1 MQQKTSCPGT
11 AQVLGVYQT
20 AVARCD
26 AGKTDDDVNHGG
38 FGGPGGGQVP
48 LPRLSPINAW
58 CTSSGTSSLA
68 AELGGPPPPSTFT
81 TRRRFALHS
90 NVNSPSVDNKADVL
104 GLEEESSCFSY
115 SGLWQLWQGSSD
127 ANPGHI
133 RPPTSLVLPGYG
145 SVLQFSY
152 RDRYL
157 CWSESALFLDEN
169 IAANAALSLMEN
181 HGDPTPATASPNGLR
196 KVFTMQ
202 NRSRTA
208 LAKPDTPETDQR
220 NRSSTIDS
228 KSEDSRPTT
237 SSAASGHSDAP
248 SGISKLIPG
257 ARRRHRKKVESATSL
272 NKDTEQVE
280 GYDWQE
286 GESKA
291 SLPSVEIN
299 GQRRRSMTN
308 PESNH
313 VSDGSESDIH
323 STVGSR
329 NSRGDPTASTPD
341 LGVYKDDHDSNIG
354 GRSNTTSEI
363 SLDSFKGPSRNAT
376 ALGIAAGSNSGR
388 GSISSS
394 TSRKLKEAF
403 THRITNKS
411 NDTSPDRSSGKL
423 PGNNDGNAS
432 TDGIASLPSRRA
444 PPPLQTAPQLPP
456 PNAQAQPPL
465 DAGRQRAGKNTPL
478 DEAPKTPPPLRNQ
491 PDIVTTLTP
500 PTPTNHRFNSQH
512 FPLTDIVNSPEST
525 ENDPSTS
532 NIVVSPSGNMISHRR
547 VRSASA
553 AHQPSKLSSSTV
565 PPLTPAIEE
574 NKSQGRTSTSQ
585 FGTGFFSSMVS
596 AAQNAA
602 TTLSSSLNPQV
613 KSRNT
618 PDQTDG
624 EKRENVGNDAQETSR
639 EGDENAVP
647 EDRKKE
653 PAVNTLGKGDLDFSH
668 LGLEPPESTAGTT
681 ADNNEGKRLD
691 VVARPR
697 AKTVS
702 QRDELSARMEDV
714 RAARAVSMAYGN
726 APPTPIVTVDGIHP
740 EAQPQA
746 QPQNA
751 LGSLI
756 RDNAGENTPPG
767 GSVHSEN
774 AESLKQNGS
783 LKSRRA
789 RRTRGSSA
797 ATTNTLGATNGGA
810 LGANL
815 AARNTSVPRLTG
827 FAVASKKRNRDFHQ
841 LFRSV
846 PEDDY
851 LIEDYSCALQRE
863 IILAG
868 RLYISEGHICFSS
881 NILGW
886 VTTLVI
892 GFDEVIAIE
901 KESTAMVFPNA
912 IAIQSLHARHTFRSL
927 LSRDATYDL
936 IINIWKINHPT
947 LKSSIN
953 GTHIDQGTGD
963 KTEKADDAYDES
975 ASNSEDDDEVY
986 DEDEDGAAIDP
997 DGSVDDSVAG
1007 SEQPDQAQRLPR
1019 KSSTTPLSAAGAT
1032 QPTGPT
1038 DEVKSGENGAS
1049 SSAEFPGPKTH
1060 APTEYNDP
1068 SGRYEKLIK
1077 DEIIPAPLG
1086 QVYSL
1091 VFGAPSGAFM
1101 SKFLLEFQKV
1111 TDLQFEDDKK
1121 GLTNDNK
1128 TRSYNYIKPL
1138 NGAIGPKQTRCISSE
1153 QLDLLDFDK
1162 AILVTLTTQTPDVP
1176 SGNVF
1181 SVKTKYLLTWAPSNA
1196 TRLVMSCNVEWTG
1209 KSWIKGPIEKGANDG
1224 QLGFGNDLVKAVRAA
1239 VAARGPGVKGGPK
1252 GKGRRIRMAAEL
1264 AVAAKEQAALEATK
1278 SQAANQGILSSL
1290 YSPFAPIVDLIQ
1302 PLWSSNMTIGV
1313 LLFLLVTMWL
1323 RTSVL
1328 PHRAPGVGLSSRSAP
1343 ERLIALEE
1351 LWQREE
1357 NELWDWLEERVGLD
1371 GLAFPVVDDVHSGT
1385 GKQRQSNRGRTEK
1398 EFENR
1403 LHRERMSER
1412 EAENAIRVTQER
1424 LETLQRVVEKRK
1436 QNRQASLE
1444 DETPSS

>member
-1 MQQKTSCPGT
+1 
-11 AQVLGVYQT
+11 
-20 AVARCD
+20 
-26 AGKTDDDVNHGG
+26 
-38 FGGPGGGQVP
+38 
-48 LPRLSPINAW
+48 
-58 CTSSGTSSLA
+58 
-68 AELGGPPPPSTFT
+68 
-81 TRRRFALHS
+81 
-90 NVNSPSVDNKADVL
+90 
-104 GLEEESSCFSY
+104 
-115 SGLWQLWQGSSD
+115 
-127 ANPGHI
+127 
-133 RPPTSLVLPGYG
+133 
-145 SVLQFSY
+145 
-152 RDRYL
+152 
-157 CWSESALFLDEN
+157 
-169 IAANAALSLMEN
+169 MEN
-181 HGDPTPATASPNGLR
+181 HGDPAPAAASPNGLR

-208 LAKPDTPETDQR
+208 LGKSDAPEADQR
-220 NRSSTIDS
+220 NRSSTIESRTD
-228 KSEDSRPTT
+228 DSRPAT
-237 SSAASGHSDAP
+237 SSATSGHSDAP

-257 ARRRHRKKVESATSL
+257 ARRRHRKKVESTTSL
-272 NKDTEQVE
+272 NKDTEPVE
-280 GYDWQE
+280 GYDWQAR
-286 GESKA
+286 ESKD
-291 SLPSVEIN
+291 SLPSVEVN

-308 PESNH
+308 PESSH
-313 VSDGSESDIH
+313 VSEGSESDIL
-323 STVGSR
+323 STVGNRS
-329 NSRGDPTASTPD
+329 SRGDPTASTPD
-341 LGVYKDDHDSNIG
+341 LGVYRDDHGSNVDE
-354 GRSNTTSEI
+354 GRSKTNSET
-363 SLDSFKGPSRNAT
+363 SLDSFKGPYKHTT
-376 ALGIAAGSNSGR
+376 ALGISGR
-388 GSISSS
+388 ASRSSS
-394 TSRKLKEAF
+394 TSQKLKEAF

-411 NDTSPDRSSGKL
+411 TDVSPDRSSGK
-423 PGNNDGNAS
+423 NNNGKPTAGSADGM
-432 TDGIASLPSRRA
+432 ASLPSKKI
-444 PPPLQTAPQLPP
+444 PTPLQSVPPLPP
-456 PNAQAQPPL
+456 SNSQARPPL
-465 DAGRQRAGKNTPL
+465 DAGHQRAGKPVSL
-478 DEAPKTPPPLRNQ
+478 DEPPKTPPPLRDQ

-500 PTPTNHRFNSQH
+500 PTPTNHRFNSEH

-525 ENDPSTS
+525 ENGASAPAS

-553 AHQPSKLSSSTV
+553 AHQPSKLSNSTV

-574 NKSQGRTSTSQ
+574 NKGQGRTAATQ

-613 KSRNT
+613 KGKNALE
-618 PDQTDG
+618 QTDG
-624 EKRENVGNDAQETSR
+624 DKRENGNNDASETAR
-639 EGDENAVP
+639 EDDGNVAP

-653 PAVNTLGKGDLDFSH
+653 LAINTLGTGDLDFSH
-668 LGLEPPESTAGTT
+668 LGLESLEKTMSE
-681 ADNNEGKRLD
+681 DNEGKKLD
-691 VVARPR
+691 PSARPR

-702 QRDELSARMEDV
+702 QRDELSARIEDV

-726 APPTPIVTVDGIHP
+726 TPPTPIVTVDGIHP
-740 EAQPQA
+740 DS

-751 LGSLI
+751 LSSLM

-767 GSVHSEN
+767 GSVHSEA
-774 AESLKQNGS
+774 AESMKHNSS

-797 ATTNTLGATNGGA
+797 ATTNTLGATGGGA
-810 LGANL
+810 IGTNL

-927 LSRDATYDL
+927 LSRDSTYDL

-963 KTEKADDAYDES
+963 KTEKAEEVYDES
-975 ASNSEDDDEVY
+975 ASNSEDDDDVY
-986 DEDEDGAAIDP
+986 DEDEDGAAIVDNAS
-997 DGSVDDSVAG
+997 GDDSVAG
-1007 SEQPDQAQRLPR
+1007 SEPPDQTQRVLR
-1019 KSSTTPLSAAGAT
+1019 KSSTAPLSTMGAS
-1032 QPTGPT
+1032 QPSGPG
-1038 DEVKSGENGAS
+1038 DEAKSAENGAS
-1049 SSAEFPGPKTH
+1049 TSQEFPGPKTH

-1068 SGRYEKLIK
+1068 SGRFEKLIK
-1077 DEIIPAPLG
+1077 DEVIPAPLG

-1101 SKFLLEFQKV
+1101 SKFLVDYQKV

-1121 GLTNDNK
+1121 GLTNDSK

-1138 NGAIGPKQTRCISSE
+1138 NGAIGPRQTRCISAE
-1153 QLDLLDFDK
+1153 QLDFLDFDK
-1162 AILVTLTTQTPDVP
+1162 AVLVTLTTQTPDVP

-1181 SVKTKYLLTWAPSNA
+1181 SVKTKYLLTWAPNNA
-1196 TRLVMSCNVEWTG
+1196 TRLVMSCIVEWTG

-1239 VAARGPGVKGGPK
+1239 VAARAPGVKGGAK

-1264 AVAAKEQAALEATK
+1264 AVAAKEQAALDATK
-1278 SQAANQGILSSL
+1278 SQAANQGLLSSI
-1290 YSPFAPIVDLIQ
+1290 YSPFAPVVDVIK

-1313 LLFLLVTMWL
+1313 LLILLVTMWF
-1323 RTSVL
+1323 RTSVSSY
-1328 PHRAPGVGLSSRSAP
+1328 RSPGAGLSSRTTP
-1343 ERLIALEE
+1343 ERMIALEE

-1371 GLAFPVVDDVHSGT
+1371 GLAFPVAENVHSRT
-1385 GKQRQSNRGRTEK
+1385 GKQQHSRGRAAK
-1398 EFENR
+1398 EFESR
-1403 LHRERMSER
+1403 LHRDSMSER

-1424 LETLQRVVEKRK
+1424 LETLQKVVEKRK
-1436 QNRQASLE
+1436 QTRQVSPEDRAS
-1444 DETPSS
+1444 PAS